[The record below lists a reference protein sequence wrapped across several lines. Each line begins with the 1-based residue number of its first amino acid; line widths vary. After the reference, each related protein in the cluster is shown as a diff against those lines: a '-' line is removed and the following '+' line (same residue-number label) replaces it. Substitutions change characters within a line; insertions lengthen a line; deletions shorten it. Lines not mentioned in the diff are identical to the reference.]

1 MSGVIIFLL
10 LPPFL
15 KDTGIKSSYWGAA
28 PVPSRSWG
36 AAEMVERGGGQA
48 LPCVRPG
55 VTGIESNKDARNR
68 SREVK
73 PAREAVHVDARA
85 HGQPGPGTRTPGSGP
100 WTSPCPV
107 WLAPAGQAALVFE
120 TRIRGQQAL
129 WAEGWEG
136 LWVWEE
142 QSRVHEP
149 GLPSHE
155 LSMQILRT
163 LLLFKKNYQGRLFPS
178 SQESPLIVQIQ

>member
-1 MSGVIIFLL
+1 MESDVRGDYF
-10 LPPFL
+10 PPPSPIPQ
-15 KDTGIKSSYWGAA
+15 GHRIKSSYWSAA
-28 PVPSRSWG
+28 PVPSQSWG

-48 LPCVRPG
+48 LPWVRPG
-55 VTGIESNKDARNR
+55 VIGIESNKDARNC
-68 SREVK
+68 SREAK
-73 PAREAVHVDARA
+73 HAREAVRVDARA
-85 HGQPGPGTRTPGSGP
+85 HGQPGPGTRTPDLVLGPVPVLSG
-100 WTSPCPV
+100 
-107 WLAPAGQAALVFE
+107 WLLQGQAALVFE

-163 LLLFKKNYQGRLFPS
+163 LLLF
-178 SQESPLIVQIQ
+178 